1 MKKPLRQPN
10 FERLRKTLYGG
21 QADAVPLIELGIAPP
36 IRDAI
41 MGHPVRTLE
50 EEIEFMRLHGY
61 DFVKIQPVIRFDLGR
76 TQASVSPGRADRA
89 WASEHGNMI
98 ETMED
103 FEKYPWPKSSDI
115 DYSRLESARDK
126 LPDGMM
132 VIGQYGDIFTTA
144 WELMGFENFS
154 IAMYEEPEL
163 IDALFGKISSLIV
176 GMYEVMAQM
185 DWVGAL
191 WFSDDIAYSTGLMV
205 SPDFLRAKFFPILG
219 KISSYAKAANKPQ
232 LYHTDG
238 LLYNVLDDIIGAG
251 VNALHP
257 IEPKAMRIAE
267 VKEKAA
273 GRLCLCGHIEVDT
286 LCRGTTADIERLVR
300 QASDDAAPGGG
311 YCIGSSNSVPDYANV
326 ENYLTMIR
334 TAAEYG
340 KY

>member
-1 MKKPLRQPN
+1 MAGKPLREPD
-10 FERLRKTLYGG
+10 FGRLLTTLRCG
-21 QADAVPLIELGIAPP
+21 QADVVPLIELGIAPS

-41 MGHPVRTLE
+41 MGKPVRTAA

-61 DFVKIQPVIRFDLGR
+61 DYIKVQPVIKFELDR
-76 TQASVSPGRADRA
+76 TKAAGGAVDRA
-89 WASEHGNMI
+89 WASEHGNRI
-98 ETMED
+98 ADWKD
-103 FEKYPWPKSSDI
+103 FETYPWPKPEDI
-115 DYSRLESARDK
+115 SYARFEEARK
-126 LPDGMM
+126 ALPDGMQ

-163 IDALFGKISSLIV
+163 VDALFERIGGLIV

-205 SPDFLRAKFFPILG
+205 SPTFLRAKFFPIVAR
-219 KISSYAKAANKPQ
+219 ISSYAKAAGKPQ

-238 LLYNVLDDIIGAG
+238 LLFDVLEDIIGAG

-257 IEPKAMRIAE
+257 IEPKAMRIGD
-267 VKEKAA
+267 VKARVA

-286 LCRGTTADIERLVR
+286 LCRGSKEDIVRLVR
-300 QASDDAAPGGG
+300 AAIDEAGPGGG
-311 YCIGSSNSVPDYANV
+311 YCLGSSNSVPDYANV
-326 ENYLTMIR
+326 ENYLTMVR
-334 TAAEYG
+334 SAVEYG
-340 KY
+340 RY